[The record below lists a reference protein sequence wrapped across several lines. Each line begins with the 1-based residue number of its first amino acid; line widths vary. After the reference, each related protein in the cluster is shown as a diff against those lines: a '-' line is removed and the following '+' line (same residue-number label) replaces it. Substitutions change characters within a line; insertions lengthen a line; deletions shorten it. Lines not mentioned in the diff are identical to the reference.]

1 MRTLDREFLGRLA
14 AARSA
19 CEVPVA
25 LRARSEAFARAAITF
40 LFPHFATDRRPGLA
54 HVETEHTALLGLLR
68 TALEGLPEGYA
79 SPDRADAV
87 VEGYSRGL
95 PTLHARL
102 LDDAQAHFVGDPAAR
117 SVDEVILAYPGF
129 LAIALYRV
137 AHLLFQLGVP
147 LIPRLITELG
157 HRETGVDIHPGATI
171 GAAFSIDHGT
181 GVVIGET
188 AVIGQRVKLY
198 QGVTLGAA
206 SVRKEL
212 ANVKRHPTVGDDV
225 VIYANATI
233 LGGDTVIGDRSIIGG
248 NVWLTRS
255 VPPESVVSHDA
266 TVGHR
271 RPDADDALLEFHI

>member
-1 MRTLDREFLGRLA
+1 MLESNRDFLGRLS

-19 CEVPVA
+19 CSVPVG
-25 LRARSEAFARAAITF
+25 LRTLSEAFARSAITF
-40 LFPHFATDRRPGLA
+40 LFPHFAAERRQGLE
-54 HVETEHTALLGLLR
+54 HVQTELTELLDLLR
-68 TALEGLPEGYA
+68 TTLEGLPSEY
-79 SPDRADAV
+79 DLQNHADAV
-87 VEGYSRGL
+87 VTGFSNAL

-102 LDDAQAHFVGDPAAR
+102 LDDAQAHYQGDPAAR

-137 AHLLFQLGVP
+137 AHQLFELGVP
-147 LIPRLITELG
+147 LIPRLVTELG
-157 HRETGVDIHPGATI
+157 HRE
-171 GAAFSIDHGT
+171 T

-188 AVIGQRVKLY
+188 AVIGNRVKLY

-212 ANVKRHPTVGDDV
+212 ANTKRHPTVGDDV

-233 LGGDTVIGDRSIIGG
+233 LGGDTVIGARSVVGG

-255 VPPESVVSHDA
+255 IPPDSVVSHESV
-266 TVGHR
+266 VGHR

>member
-1 MRTLDREFLGRLA
+1 MSQPNREFLSRLA

-25 LRARSEAFARAAITF
+25 LRARSEAFAHAAVTL
-40 LFPHFATDRRPGLA
+40 LFPHFASHRRPGLA
-54 HVETEHTALLGLLR
+54 HVETELAELLDLLR
-68 TALEGLPEGYA
+68 TALEGLPADYA
-79 SPDRADAV
+79 PRDQVDAV
-87 VEGYSRGL
+87 VEGFANGL
-95 PTLHARL
+95 PALHLRL
-102 LDDAQAHFVGDPAAR
+102 LDDAQAHYQGDPAAR

-147 LIPRLITELG
+147 LIPRLVTELG

-171 GAAFSIDHGT
+171 GPAFSIDHGT
-181 GVVIGET
+181 GVVVGET

-255 VPPESVVSHDA
+255 IPPDSVVSHDA
-266 TVGHR
+266 TVAHR
-271 RPDADDALLEFHI
+271 KPDADDALLEFHI

>member
-1 MRTLDREFLGRLA
+1 MVVSNRAFLDRLS

-19 CEVPVA
+19 CSVPVG
-25 LRARSEAFARAAITF
+25 LRTLSDAFAHSAVTF
-40 LFPHFATDRRPGLA
+40 LFPHFATERRQGIG
-54 HVETEHTALLGLLR
+54 HVETELTELLDLLR
-68 TALEGLPEGYA
+68 TALEGLSEYGPPQLVDAAVAGFA
-79 SPDRADAV
+79 RA
-87 VEGYSRGL
+87 L
-95 PTLHARL
+95 PTLHTRL
-102 LDDAQAHFVGDPAAR
+102 LDDAQAHFQGDPAAR

-129 LAIALYRV
+129 YAIALYRV
-137 AHLLFQLGVP
+137 AHQLFELGVP
-147 LIPRLITELG
+147 LIPRLVTELG
-157 HRETGVDIHPGATI
+157 HRETGVDIHPGASI

-188 AVIGQRVKLY
+188 AIIGNRVKLY

-212 ANVKRHPTVGDDV
+212 ANTKRHPTVQDDV

-233 LGGDTVIGDRSIIGG
+233 LGGDTVIGARSVIGG

-255 VPPESVVSHDA
+255 VPPDSVVSHES